1 MSDVDA
7 VDAFEQEPPP
17 RGAIRLVFEYEGDT
31 VRLVSQARLQ
41 KVLPQTDQSA
51 DALAFQ
57 GTWSE
62 VRDAGGATLDRRV
75 LVDPMPRDAEVFPER
90 LGEEISREPLER
102 PSGVFTVLV
111 PDLEGADHVAVLSNS
126 PGQAGVR
133 TAEVAPTELVRVD
146 LTAGGEDG
154 DDHQ

>member
-1 MSDVDA
+1 MSDVESLD
-7 VDAFEQEPPP
+7 VPDEQPP
-17 RGAIRLVFEYEGDT
+17 RRAIRLVFEYEGED
-31 VRLVSQARLQ
+31 VRLVSQARIE

-51 DALAFQ
+51 DALVFR

-62 VRDAGGATLDRRV
+62 IRDADGATLDRRV
-75 LVDPMPRDAEVFPER
+75 LVDPMPRDAEVFPEQ

-102 PSGVFTVLV
+102 PSGVFTLLV

-133 TAEVAPTELVRVD
+133 SAAAEPTELVRVD
-146 LTAGGEDG
+146 LTAGGEVHS
-154 DDHQ
+154 DHQ